1 MSYSLKVV
9 SYDMAHEL
17 NSIGF
22 NDLCDLCYLG
32 DIKNHAF
39 STACRNV
46 SEIEGAVYAP
56 RLARVLDWFLD
67 YKDLYITT
75 APCKD
80 LNGNIG
86 HATIVYDLK
95 TLEEDD
101 DGSVIPVW
109 TSIDLCPT
117 KPLSATKDEAIEEGI
132 KFCIDKIKNN
142 EPKSS

>member
-22 NDLCDLCYLG
+22 NEHCDLCYFR
-32 DIKNHAF
+32 DIKDHAF
-39 STACRNV
+39 STSCRNV

-56 RLARVLDWFLD
+56 RLACVLDWFLD

-75 APCKD
+75 APCRD
-80 LNGNIG
+80 LNGNVK

-101 DGSVIPVW
+101 DGSAIPVW
-109 TSIDLCPT
+109 TSIEHCHT
-117 KPLSATKDEAIEEGI
+117 KPLSATKEEAIEEGI
-132 KFCIDKIKNN
+132 KYCINKIKNN
-142 EPKSS
+142 VPDN

>member
-17 NSIGF
+17 KDIGF
-22 NDLCDLCYLG
+22 NEHCDLCYFR
-32 DIKNHAF
+32 DIKDHAF
-39 STACRNV
+39 STMSRIV

-56 RLARVLDWFLD
+56 RLASVLDWFLD

-101 DGSVIPVW
+101 DGSAIPVW
-109 TSIDLCPT
+109 TSIDHCPT
-117 KPLSATKDEAIEEGI
+117 KPLSATKEEAIEEGI
-132 KFCIDKIKNN
+132 KYCINKIK
-142 EPKSS
+142 EICA